1 LRQMNR
7 RKLNFAIA
15 SFHYHNIIMKIFSA
29 TRQVLTI
36 ATFLILLNVMFASC
50 NGKDNKASIQPD
62 DRKAN
67 YLAFLSSI
75 PFPKTLSFCG
85 ENVPLDIPEVR
96 ERAEREFYLNLQSPG
111 QLILYIKRA
120 GRYFPT
126 FDKILKEENAPDD
139 LKYLAVAES
148 ALFMARSPKDAIG
161 VWQFMEPTAR
171 SMGLRVDEFV
181 DERRHVGK
189 STKAAIQYLKSGY
202 AASKSWSLA
211 AAGYNM
217 GHGSVKENIA
227 FQKGETFYDLFL
239 NEETSRYVLRIA
251 VIKEL
256 MEHAE
261 KYGLTLTKD
270 DVYAPEEVRT
280 VKVDR
285 PITDLAEWAI
295 NNGTS
300 YKDVKILNPW
310 ILKRAL
316 PAPKGSPY
324 YIDVPGKN

>member
-1 LRQMNR
+1 MKRFLEVRRAGMVSCFIVLMN
-7 RKLNFAIA
+7 
-15 SFHYHNIIMKIFSA
+15 IMF
-29 TRQVLTI
+29 V
-36 ATFLILLNVMFASC
+36 SC
-50 NGKDNKASIQPD
+50 NGKDNKESISSRD
-62 DRKAN
+62 LKAN
-67 YLAFLSSI
+67 YLAFLSNV

-85 ENVPLDIPEVR
+85 EKVPLDIPEVR
-96 ERAEREFYLNLQSPG
+96 ERAEREFYLNLQTPG

-120 GRYFPT
+120 GRYFPI
-126 FDKILKEENAPDD
+126 FEQMLKQENVPED

-148 ALFMARSPKDAIG
+148 ALFMARSPKDAVG

-171 SMGLRVDEFV
+171 SMGLRVDEFI

-217 GHGSVKENIA
+217 GHGGVKENID

-261 KYGLTLTKD
+261 RYGLSLSEE
-270 DVYAPEEVRT
+270 DVYKPSKVKT
-280 VKVDR
+280 VMVDR
-285 PITDLAEWAI
+285 AITDLADWAL
-295 NNGTS
+295 NNGTT
-300 YKDVKILNPW
+300 YKDIKLLNPW
-310 ILKRAL
+310 ILKRTL
-316 PAPKGSPY
+316 PAPKGGAY
-324 YIDVPGKN
+324 YIDVPN

>member
-1 LRQMNR
+1 MKSLYEVRHA
-7 RKLNFAIA
+7 LTV
-15 SFHYHNIIMKIFSA
+15 SCLIILM
-29 TRQVLTI
+29 
-36 ATFLILLNVMFASC
+36 NVMLVSC
-50 NGKDNKASIQPD
+50 KGKDNKEPIS
-62 DRKAN
+62 DRDLRAN
-67 YLAFLSSI
+67 YLAFLSNV
-75 PFPKTLSFCG
+75 PFPETLTFCG
-85 ENVPLDIPEVR
+85 EKVPLDIPEVR
-96 ERAEREFYLNLQSPG
+96 ERAEREFYLNLQTPG

-120 GRYFPT
+120 GRFFPL
-126 FDKILKEENAPDD
+126 FEQMFKEEHVPDD

-171 SMGLRVDEFV
+171 SMGLRVDEFI

-202 AASKSWSLA
+202 SASKSWSLA

-217 GHGSVKENIA
+217 GHGSVKENID

-239 NEETSRYVLRIA
+239 NEETSRYILRIA
-251 VIKEL
+251 IIKEL
-256 MEHAE
+256 MEHAK
-261 KYGLTLTKD
+261 KYGLNIS
-270 DVYAPEEVRT
+270 EEDIYKPSKVKT

-285 PITDLAEWAI
+285 PIVDLAEWAI

-300 YKDVKILNPW
+300 YKDVKLLNPW

-316 PAPKGSPY
+316 PAPKGTPY
-324 YIDVPGKN
+324 YIDVPN

>member
-1 LRQMNR
+1 
-7 RKLNFAIA
+7 
-15 SFHYHNIIMKIFSA
+15 
-29 TRQVLTI
+29 LT
-36 ATFLILLNVMFASC
+36 
-50 NGKDNKASIQPD
+50 
-62 DRKAN
+62 
-67 YLAFLSSI
+67 
-75 PFPKTLSFCG
+75 FCG
-85 ENVPLDIPEVR
+85 EKVPLDIPEVR
-96 ERAEREFYLNLQSPG
+96 ERAEREFYLNLQTPG

-120 GRYFPT
+120 GRFFPL
-126 FDKILKEENAPDD
+126 FEQMFKEEHVPDD

-171 SMGLRVDEFV
+171 SMGLRVDEFI

-202 AASKSWSLA
+202 SASKSWSLA

-217 GHGSVKENIA
+217 GHGSVKENID

-239 NEETSRYVLRIA
+239 NEETSRYILRIA
-251 VIKEL
+251 IIKEL
-256 MEHAE
+256 MEHAK
-261 KYGLTLTKD
+261 KYGLNIS
-270 DVYAPEEVRT
+270 EEDIYKPSKVKT

-285 PITDLAEWAI
+285 PIVDLAEWAI

-300 YKDVKILNPW
+300 YKDVKLLNPW

-316 PAPKGSPY
+316 PAPKGTPY
-324 YIDVPGKN
+324 YIDVPN

>member
-1 LRQMNR
+1 MNSFFEVR
-7 RKLNFAIA
+7 RAGMVSCL
-15 SFHYHNIIMKIFSA
+15 IILMN
-29 TRQVLTI
+29 L
-36 ATFLILLNVMFASC
+36 MFVSC
-50 NGKDNKASIQPD
+50 NGKDNKEPLSSKD
-62 DRKAN
+62 LKEN
-67 YLAFLSSI
+67 YLAFLSNV
-75 PFPKTLSFCG
+75 PFPTTLSFCG
-85 ENVPLDIPEVR
+85 EKVPLDIPEVR
-96 ERAEREFYLNLQSPG
+96 ERAEREFYLNLQTPG

-120 GRYFPT
+120 GKFFPI
-126 FDKILKEENAPDD
+126 FEQMFKQENVPDD

-171 SMGLRVDEFV
+171 SMGLRVDEFI

-202 AASKSWSLA
+202 SSSKSWSLA

-217 GHGSVKENIA
+217 GHGSVKENIV

-239 NEETSRYVLRIA
+239 NEETSRYLLRIA

-261 KYGLTLTKD
+261 KYGLRISEDELYKPSK
-270 DVYAPEEVRT
+270 VKT
-280 VKVDR
+280 VMVDR
-285 PITDLAEWAI
+285 AITDLAEWAI

-300 YKDVKILNPW
+300 YKDVKLLNPW
-310 ILKRAL
+310 ILKRTL
-316 PAPKGSPY
+316 PAPKGGAY
-324 YIDVPGKN
+324 YIDVPN

>member
-1 LRQMNR
+1 MKSLYEVRHA
-7 RKLNFAIA
+7 LTV
-15 SFHYHNIIMKIFSA
+15 SCLIILM
-29 TRQVLTI
+29 
-36 ATFLILLNVMFASC
+36 NVMLVSC
-50 NGKDNKASIQPD
+50 KGKDNKEPIS
-62 DRKAN
+62 DRDLRAN
-67 YLAFLSSI
+67 YLAFLSNV
-75 PFPKTLSFCG
+75 PFPETLTFCG
-85 ENVPLDIPEVR
+85 EKVPLDIPEVR
-96 ERAEREFYLNLQSPG
+96 ERAEREFYLNLQTPG

-120 GRYFPT
+120 GRFFPL
-126 FDKILKEENAPDD
+126 FEQMFKEEHVPDD

-171 SMGLRVDEFV
+171 SMGLRVDEFI

-202 AASKSWSLA
+202 SASKSWSLA

-217 GHGSVKENIA
+217 GHGSVKENID

-251 VIKEL
+251 IIKEL
-256 MEHAE
+256 MEHAK
-261 KYGLTLTKD
+261 KYGLNIS
-270 DVYAPEEVRT
+270 EEDIYKPSKVKT

-285 PITDLAEWAI
+285 PIVDLAEWAI

-300 YKDVKILNPW
+300 YKDVKLLNPW

-316 PAPKGSPY
+316 PAPKGTPY
-324 YIDVPGKN
+324 YIDVPN